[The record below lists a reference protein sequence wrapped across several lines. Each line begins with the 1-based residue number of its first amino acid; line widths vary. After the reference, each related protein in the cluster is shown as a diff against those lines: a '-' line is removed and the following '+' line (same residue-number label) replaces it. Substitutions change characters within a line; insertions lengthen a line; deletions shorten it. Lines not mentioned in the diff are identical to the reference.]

1 LSAATSPYF
10 LLLRHEMRLY
20 LRTGFLRAS
29 SLTFLIISQVLLHLI
44 ALAFTFIPAAAPG
57 DAAAREGR
65 LLMLASAMIGM
76 LVFMVSRSLAN
87 AVQALYTRGDLDLLL
102 ASPVDRRALIGV
114 RTGAIA
120 LSTGLEVAALVWPFA
135 NVFVLCGRLQWLK
148 AYLLVPGMAMLATSI
163 ALVVTLAAFRTIG
176 PRRTRITVQV
186 LAVIVGFGFTLVAYL
201 PMLAG
206 RRQGPAPVSARMEV
220 LAHQSAGFREI
231 VVAPAQWLMAG
242 YLPVIVFLIA
252 SATLFAFTIHM
263 TGDRVVRALT
273 TIAGSGTRVARRAGA
288 AAMRFRRSFRSV
300 VVLKELRLIARDPFL
315 VAQIL
320 QQSLVALPAAM
331 VLWRTKFGG
340 DLPLAWLSV
349 ILLGATI
356 AGALAWLTIVAEDAP
371 DLLAAAPVS
380 RAALIRAKLEAA
392 MLPALPICLLPLP
405 FLLST
410 HPWYAVCLTLCA
422 TGSALTSAMLNMR
435 NPVARRRDSF
445 KTRHRQGG
453 FHGLLALLLVA
464 LWMAL
469 CLGLTW
475 LGRLPGGG

>member
-1 LSAATSPYF
+1 MSVAASPYR

-29 SLTFLIISQVLLHLI
+29 SLTFLIISQVLLHLV
-44 ALAFTFIPAAAPG
+44 ALAFTFIPAPAPG
-57 DAAAREGR
+57 DAAAQEGR
-65 LLMLASAMIGM
+65 LLLLASALIGM

-87 AVQALYTRGDLDLLL
+87 AVQVLYTRGDLDLLL
-102 ASPVDRRALIGV
+102 ASPVDQRALIGV
-114 RTGAIA
+114 RAGAIA
-120 LSTGLEVAALVWPFA
+120 LSTGLEVAALLWPFA
-135 NVFVLCGRLQWLK
+135 NVFVLSGRLSWFK

-163 ALVVTLAAFRTIG
+163 ALVVTLAAFRIIG

-186 LAVIVGFGFTLVAYL
+186 LAVIVGFSFTLVAYL

-206 RRQGPAPVSARMEV
+206 RRQGPAPISARMDV
-220 LAHQSAGFREI
+220 LAHQSAGFRE
-231 VVAPAQWLMAG
+231 VLVAPAQWLMAG
-242 YLPVIVFLIA
+242 YLPVVVFLLA
-252 SATLFAFTIHM
+252 SAALFAFTIHM

-273 TIAGSGTRVARRAGA
+273 TIAGSSTRLVRRTGS
-288 AAMRFRRSFRSV
+288 AAMRFSSNFRSV
-300 VVLKELRLIARDPFL
+300 VVLKELKLIARDPFL
-315 VAQIL
+315 IAQIL

-340 DLPLAWLSV
+340 ELPLAWLSV
-349 ILLGATI
+349 ILLGSTI
-356 AGALAWLTIVAEDAP
+356 AGGLAWLTVVAEDAP

-380 RAALIRAKLEAA
+380 RAALIRAKIEAA
-392 MLPALPICLLPLP
+392 LLPVLPICLLPLP
-405 FLLST
+405 FLLSR

-422 TGSALTSAMLNMR
+422 LGASLTSAMLNMR

-445 KTRHRQGG
+445 KTRHREGG
-453 FHGLLALLLVA
+453 FHGLLAILLVA

-475 LGRLPGGG
+475 LGRLPGSG